1 MKIYLKVIEPTTT
14 RLALT
19 RLIRISTGMSLADSK
34 RLCDRIN
41 THPFPSEQII
51 ISDEFKTKHHGYALA
66 KFKQELSDM
75 DGKFLISG
83 GIQQER
89 DLKILAVGIGDDVDY
104 VSAIVEHLKV
114 TNDSDLLSKIVSKLD
129 KESKIEIVKD
139 IIDDISRD

>member
-1 MKIYLKVIEPTTT
+1 
-14 RLALT
+14 
-19 RLIRISTGMSLADSK
+19 
-34 RLCDRIN
+34 
-41 THPFPSEQII
+41 
-51 ISDEFKTKHHGYALA
+51 
-66 KFKQELSDM
+66 M

>member
-34 RLCDRIN
+34 RLCDKIN
-41 THPFPSEQII
+41 THPFPSEQMI
-51 ISDEFKTKHHGYALA
+51 ISDEYALA

>member
-34 RLCDRIN
+34 RLCDKIN
-41 THPFPSEQII
+41 THPFPSEQMI
-51 ISDEFKTKHHGYALA
+51 ISDEFKTKHGGYALA
-66 KFKQELSDM
+66 KFKRELSEVS
-75 DGKFLISG
+75 GKFLISG

-89 DLKILAVGIGDDVDY
+89 DLKILAVGIGDDADY
-104 VSAIVEHLKV
+104 VNVIVEHLKI
-114 TNDSDLLSKIVSKLD
+114 TNNSDLLSKIVSKLD
-129 KESKIEIVKD
+129 KESKIEIVKN

>member
-34 RLCDRIN
+34 RLCDKIN
-41 THPFPSEQII
+41 THPFPSEQMI
-51 ISDEFKTKHHGYALA
+51 ISDEYALA
-66 KFKQELSDM
+66 KFKRELSEVS
-75 DGKFLISG
+75 GKFLISG

-89 DLKILAVGIGDDVDY
+89 DLKILAVGIGDDADY
-104 VSAIVEHLKV
+104 VNVIVEHLKI
-114 TNDSDLLSKIVSKLD
+114 TNNSDLLSKIVSKLD
-129 KESKIEIVKD
+129 KESKIEIVKN